1 LSSREEYAA
10 QQTVEKLEALVAFHK
25 QEMFGLIIRSRPAS
39 KVVTVLAGRGS
50 CDGRRMMATMKR
62 RAYHRSAGVFVKKQ
76 PHGDDDGYYHEE
88 PDEPVDLTKFLHEMQ
103 QKQEASSHKRPRR
116 RLDVAIVGLPNA
128 GKSQLLNVLTK
139 VPVAAV
145 SRKRH
150 TTREGILGARTV
162 RDKNDVETQLLF
174 VDTPGFL
181 RFNIANRERL
191 NRNLRT
197 TAQQEMRDVDFTLI
211 VVDAA
216 RIMREEVKASL
227 VDLMLQALTAEGRLE
242 TPTMTD
248 DEDEDEDEDEDAAMD
263 EKSPPSSPDDENN
276 KSAVKKEEDL
286 FLPHQKFGVVLNK
299 VDLVNPK
306 EKLIQIATE
315 ISALAQHCIT
325 YQGKSNSEKEKRL
338 EVSEDVL
345 MQVMPTFFYTDARS
359 EEGVDDVLDFLVQKA
374 TPAKFFEVPPG
385 QATIMEPEDHAEE
398 IIREKL
404 YRCLHKEVPYNI
416 RQENRL
422 FRVGRDKDGK
432 LGVVIHQDILV
443 RTKSHKQLVQ
453 GTGYRTLDRIHE
465 TATRALENLWG
476 CKVALHLH
484 VKLVTSKTREW
495 SI

>member
-1 LSSREEYAA
+1 
-10 QQTVEKLEALVAFHK
+10 
-25 QEMFGLIIRSRPAS
+25 MFGLIIRSRPAS
-39 KVVTVLAGRGS
+39 KLVNVFVGRGS
-50 CDGRRMMATMKR
+50 CDGRRRMMASTMKR
-62 RAYHRSAGVFVKKQ
+62 RAYHRSAGVCSRKQ
-76 PHGDDDGYYHEE
+76 HQDDDDGYYHEE

-139 VPVAAV
+139 APVAAV

-162 RDKNDVETQLLF
+162 RDPNDVETQLLF

-181 RFNIANRERL
+181 RFNFANRERL

-227 VDLMLQALTAEGRLE
+227 VDLMLQALMAEGRLE

-248 DEDEDEDEDEDAAMD
+248 DEDEDVDALDEKLSSSSSSSSSDDED
-263 EKSPPSSPDDENN
+263 N
-276 KSAVKKEEDL
+276 KNAVKKEEDL
-286 FLPHQKFGVVLNK
+286 FLPYQKFGVVLNK

-306 EKLIQIATE
+306 EKLIQIAME
-315 ISALAQHCIT
+315 IGALAQHCIT
-325 YQGKSNSEKEKRL
+325 YQGKTDSEKEKRL

-359 EEGVDDVLDFLVQKA
+359 DEGVDDVLDFLVQKA

-432 LGVVIHQDILV
+432 LGVAIHQDILV